1 MMGVFVSKDRTRALS
16 ERHDPESNFTGPW
29 VVDLTAGTEARLAP
43 TQSESI
49 ELTPTWSS
57 DESRVFF
64 STLRGIYARQVR
76 GGQVERLL
84 AQDRTV
90 WLNDRSEDGRY
101 LLFDKGDPATQG
113 DVWVLTLDQ
122 PVTARPLVATRYNEG
137 QGRLSPDGKAL
148 AFVSDESGRREVYLD
163 SFPEPQTKI
172 PVSVAGGTMP
182 EWRPD
187 GRELYYLAPDR
198 MLMAV
203 PVEARGGAIR
213 AGRPVKL
220 FQMTTLSI
228 YNNRHL
234 YHSTTAGDRFL
245 VVSLLPK
252 DMNPPLTVLLNWPA
266 LVGKVGR

>member
-1 MMGVFVSKDRTRALS
+1 
-16 ERHDPESNFTGPW
+16 
-29 VVDLTAGTEARLAP
+29 VDLTAGTEARLAP

-49 ELTPTWSS
+49 ELTPTWSA

-90 WLNDRSEDGRY
+90 WLNDRSDDGRY
-101 LLFDKGDPATQG
+101 LLFEKGDPATQG

-122 PVTARPLVATRYNEG
+122 PVAARPLVATRYNEG
-137 QGRLSPDGKAL
+137 QGRLSPDATAL

-172 PVSVAGGTMP
+172 PVSVGGGTMP

-187 GRELYYLAPDR
+187 GKELYYLAPDR

-203 PVEARGGAIR
+203 PVAATGGAIR
-213 AGRPVKL
+213 PGRPAKL
-220 FQMTTLSI
+220 FQMTTLSL
-228 YNNRHL
+228 YNNRHQ
-234 YHSTTAGDRFL
+234 YHSTPAGDRFL
-245 VVSLLPK
+245 VSSLLPK
-252 DMNPPLTVLLNWPA
+252 DVNPPLTVLLNWPA
-266 LVGKVGR
+266 LVGRIGQ